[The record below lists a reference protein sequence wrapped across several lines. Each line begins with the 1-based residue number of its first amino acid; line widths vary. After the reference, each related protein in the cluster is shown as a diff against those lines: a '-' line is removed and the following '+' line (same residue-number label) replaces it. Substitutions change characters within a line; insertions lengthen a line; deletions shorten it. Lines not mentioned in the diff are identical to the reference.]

1 LFDYDNFKVLPK
13 KVLKNL
19 VLLLFEPLFEQG
31 EPTIK

>member
-1 LFDYDNFKVLPK
+1 VLPK

-19 VLLLFEPLFEQG
+19 VLLLFDPLFEQG

>member
-1 LFDYDNFKVLPK
+1 VLPK

-19 VLLLFEPLFEQG
+19 VLPLFEPLFEQG